1 MGSIG
6 SPRGGRELAVVAVS
20 ALVVLA
26 SGATARAEG
35 ALGDLIS
42 GSAAPD
48 SASGNAGGG
57 VELALEPA
65 DPVSTGTTPTRDP
78 VDVPVPA
85 NSADALGL
93 DPGSVAVACSGSAA
107 VGSSAIGSGLAT
119 GSGSGTPAL
128 IGTGSGGSGLG
139 SAAVGSAAAGS
150 AVLTCLLL
158 LPAPA
163 SAIPAIPLRLEPPNP
178 AVPVPNPVA
187 PPTLVAPTAAVREIV
202 SPVSAPV
209 FRPRETVRSP
219 PDPLAWNL
227 LELVTVL
234 VMTVVAGIRAGS
246 PGSKVRVRGV
256 EVD

>member
-6 SPRGGRELAVVAVS
+6 SRGGGRELAVVAVS

-85 NSADALGL
+85 NSAEALGL

-150 AVLTCLLL
+150 AVLTCVLL

-163 SAIPAIPLRLEPPNP
+163 SAQPAIPLRLEPPNP

-187 PPTLVAPTAAVREIV
+187 PQIVVAPSAAVHEVGR
-202 SPVSAPV
+202 PVSAPV
-209 FRPRETVRSP
+209 FRPPEAVRSP

-227 LELVTVL
+227 LELVTIL
-234 VMTVVAGIRAGS
+234 VMTVVAGIRTGS
-246 PGSKVRVRGV
+246 SGANIRTRGV
-256 EVD
+256 DVD

>member
-1 MGSIG
+1 MDSIG
-6 SPRGGRELAVVAVS
+6 SRGGGRELTVVTVC
-20 ALVVLA
+20 ALVALT

-35 ALGDLIS
+35 TLGDLVS

-48 SASGNAGGG
+48 VASGNAGGG

-65 DPVSTGTTPTRDP
+65 GQGPTPTGDP
-78 VDVPVPA
+78 VDAPVLA
-85 NSADALGL
+85 NSAEALGL
-93 DPGSVAVACSGSAA
+93 APGSVAVACGGSAA
-107 VGSSAIGSGLAT
+107 VGSSAIGVGLAT

-128 IGTGSGGSGLG
+128 VGTGSGGSGLG

-163 SAIPAIPLRLEPPNP
+163 STEPAIPLRLEPPNP

-187 PPTLVAPTAAVREIV
+187 PQTVVAPTATAHEVVR
-202 SPVSAPV
+202 PVSAPV

-234 VMTVVAGIRAGS
+234 VMTVVAGIRTGS
-246 PGSKVRVRGV
+246 SGANIRTRGV
-256 EVD
+256 DVD